1 MTFQITQQDTKHA
14 GGHQARHALE
24 STINDM
30 GVDLNE
36 GAFDE
41 AYTKVTETADAVGV
55 VSPRQI
61 RAIVDDI
68 VCRSLMM
75 RDLVEAYR

>member
-1 MTFQITQQDTKHA
+1 MTFQVTQQDTRNA

-24 STINDM
+24 TTISEM

-55 VSPRQI
+55 VSPGQI

-68 VCRSLMM
+68 VCRSQMM
-75 RDLVEAYR
+75 SDLVEAYR

>member
-1 MTFQITQQDTKHA
+1 MTFQVTQRDTRDS
-14 GGHQARHALE
+14 GGYQAKHALE
-24 STINDM
+24 STISEM

-41 AYTKVTETADAVGV
+41 AYNKVTETADAVGV
-55 VSPRQI
+55 VSPGQI